1 MVSQGEL
8 KRVVL
13 VRGVGENASSQRWDA
28 LNISRN
34 QGAVTEL
41 HNQAAVEECAVYLPQ
56 EGWPPC
62 A

>member
-1 MVSQGEL
+1 
-8 KRVVL
+8 VL

-28 LNISRN
+28 LNVSRN

-41 HNQAAVEECAVYLPQ
+41 HNQAAVGECAVYLPQ